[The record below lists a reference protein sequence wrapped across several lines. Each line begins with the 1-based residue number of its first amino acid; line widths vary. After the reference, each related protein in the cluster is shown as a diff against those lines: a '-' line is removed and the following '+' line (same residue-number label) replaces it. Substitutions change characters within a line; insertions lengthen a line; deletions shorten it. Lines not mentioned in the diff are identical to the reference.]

1 MISEKDYKQLQA
13 SGRSNEL
20 VQRQYEF
27 LINGSSLLKEI
38 RPARVGDGIN
48 KLSKK
53 EEEEALQSFQTQADV
68 KRWMKFVPASGAASR
83 MFAPLHALQ
92 QAINQ
97 KNFDLNA
104 YQKTPQGKEIS
115 KLI

>member
-53 EEEEALQSFQTQADV
+53 
-68 KRWMKFVPASGAASR
+68 KRKKLYKVFKLRR
-83 MFAPLHALQ
+83 ML
-92 QAINQ
+92 
-97 KNFDLNA
+97 KD
-104 YQKTPQGKEIS
+104 G
-115 KLI
+115 

>member
-38 RPARVGDGIN
+38 RPARVGDWIN

-53 EEEEALQSFQTQADV
+53 E
-68 KRWMKFVPASGAASR
+68 
-83 MFAPLHALQ
+83 
-92 QAINQ
+92 
-97 KNFDLNA
+97 
-104 YQKTPQGKEIS
+104 
-115 KLI
+115 